1 MRKTLVGLKSEK
13 GGNQVG
19 SETNAGEELDLM
31 KYAINNLDCGF
42 MIYDDKSN
50 LLYANDVGIELT
62 NKCEEKIKDKIR
74 ELVASEK
81 PLSGRFECNQ
91 QERGGRSFRYM
102 FKSLSLKERDYF
114 FLQREDIT
122 DLKIAENTI
131 AQLAHYDGETGLPNY
146 ILFRDRLNRSIFRG
160 KRHSDLSMI
169 AAMEIKIGSRND
181 SIPELL
187 IIDLAQE
194 LSRNIRKS
202 DTLCRF
208 SRREFLLL
216 AEELKRPEDAESI
229 LKKLKE
235 TFESW
240 KRDIPGCSFDLSFGY
255 SLLPVDGVDPETLV
269 SKAFGAIKEK

>member
-1 MRKTLVGLKSEK
+1 VESE
-13 GGNQVG
+13 VD
-19 SETNAGEELDLM
+19 ARVELELI
-31 KYAINNLDCGF
+31 KHAINKLDCGF
-42 MIYDDKSN
+42 LMYDVKSD
-50 LLYANDVGIELT
+50 LLYANEAGIKLA
-62 NKCEEKIKDKIR
+62 NKCEEKIKEKIR

-81 PLSGRFECNQ
+81 TVNDRFECSQ
-91 QERGGRSFRYM
+91 QELGSRSLRYF
-102 FKSLSLKERDYF
+102 FKPLSLKGKDYF
-114 FLQREDIT
+114 LLQIEDIT

-146 ILFRDRLNRSIFRG
+146 ILFRDRLNMSIFRG
-160 KRHSDLSMI
+160 KRHSDLSMV
-169 AAMEIKIGSRND
+169 AAMEIKTGSRSD

-194 LSRNIRKS
+194 LSRNVRKS

-216 AEELKRPEDAESI
+216 AEELKRPEDAERI
-229 LKKLKE
+229 LKKLNE

-240 KRDIPGCSFDLSFGY
+240 KRNIPGCSFDLSYGY